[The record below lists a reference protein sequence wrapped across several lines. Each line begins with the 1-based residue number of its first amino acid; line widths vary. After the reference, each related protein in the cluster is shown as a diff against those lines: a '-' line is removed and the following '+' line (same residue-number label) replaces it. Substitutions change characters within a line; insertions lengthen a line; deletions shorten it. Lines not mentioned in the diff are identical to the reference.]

1 MISINMSPFLRALAL
16 LMVCLIAGPGKA
28 EVITVYTSANFAPL
42 VIDNQHGLYPD
53 LINYLNR
60 QKLHN
65 LTFKLSFMP
74 RKRLQVKLE
83 EGSLDGIV
91 VGMMPHWFD
100 DAAQTRYLW
109 TAPFSND
116 NFVLVSNRSKPVDPA
131 VPATLSGTTVGLTL
145 GYVYPGIDQWI
156 ALNGLLRNDAPSE
169 QKNIEKLVL
178 GRVDCIVV
186 SRTVIEYHVKINHL
200 QGKFQFGQVPGQLT
214 ERRFLVPQSYR
225 HVHDKIAPVI
235 KKLEGDAR
243 WHKIAEK
250 YGSTP

>member
-16 LMVCLIAGPGKA
+16 LMLCLFAGPGKA

-60 QKLHN
+60 QKLDN

-91 VGMMPHWFD
+91 VGMMPQWFD

-109 TAPFSND
+109 TAPFAGD
-116 NFVLVSNRSKPVDPA
+116 NFILVSNRSKPVDPA

-169 QKNIEKLVL
+169 QKNIDKLLL

-186 SRTVIEYHVKINHL
+186 SQTVIKYYIKTNGL
-200 QGKFQFGQVPGQLT
+200 QGRFRLGQVPGQLT
-214 ERRFLVPQSYR
+214 ERRFLIPHAYR
-225 HVHDKIAPVI
+225 RVYDKLAPAI
-235 KKLEGDAR
+235 MKLDSDPAWQR
-243 WHKIAEK
+243 IAEK
-250 YGSTP
+250 Y